1 MGRLGVLITWREL
14 TGTRPTDVML
24 QERLAPFALR
34 PILLGLA
41 RLSAHLMTWQ
51 QRQDQP
57 GELEIVRRMLP
68 SFFPAIQRLVSATPD
83 RVILTRITLLFV
95 AKRALEVCRLE
106 GREVETPWDTEQVM
120 GCCLMAND
128 LLLGR
133 IPRATDTTI
142 DKAASL
148 LPFANYLPDPDDPLD
163 IPRNLILLEEIAPR
177 LANRPDYVDLWAE
190 FERST
195 GLSPRTFCE
204 FAFCLTTKFITNLG
218 QQDDPAGLILT
229 PEYFQHTQV
238 RDRIIPF
245 LRRYSTTLE
254 ELQAEHL
261 LEESLTDDFAIFRR
275 HPLVEFAP
283 NIWMCIDPGF
293 LLDKAGRSFYWTLHH
308 HTHPALRTH
317 LLGYWATV
325 VERYLRWLSVET
337 YRGPGRLIETP
348 RFTNNDEAC
357 DIVIK
362 EGSRL
367 VIIEIKASILTARAK
382 YSFDPDVLRDELLRK
397 AIRGEEG
404 EPKGIAQ
411 LRRTVERF
419 QAGETISDVATGD
432 VTVIYPVLVFLD
444 KSFTSPY
451 LSTLYRE
458 GFDRATLGRR
468 PLVTS
473 PFAITVADLEGI
485 LPCTQAH
492 GVAEILEEYY
502 RCNRTASG
510 DITFGRLADAN
521 IPLLRNVERGRD
533 IVRERFA
540 RFNDDLIKNI
550 FPPEHA

>member
-1 MGRLGVLITWREL
+1 M
-14 TGTRPTDVML
+14 
-24 QERLAPFALR
+24 
-34 PILLGLA
+34 
-41 RLSAHLMTWQ
+41 
-51 QRQDQP
+51 
-57 GELEIVRRMLP
+57 
-68 SFFPAIQRLVSATPD
+68 
-83 RVILTRITLLFV
+83 
-95 AKRALEVCRLE
+95 
-106 GREVETPWDTEQVM
+106 
-120 GCCLMAND
+120 
-128 LLLGR
+128 
-133 IPRATDTTI
+133 
-142 DKAASL
+142 
-148 LPFANYLPDPDDPLD
+148 
-163 IPRNLILLEEIAPR
+163 
-177 LANRPDYVDLWAE
+177 
-190 FERST
+190 
-195 GLSPRTFCE
+195 
-204 FAFCLTTKFITNLG
+204 
-218 QQDDPAGLILT
+218 
-229 PEYFQHTQV
+229 
-238 RDRIIPF
+238 
-245 LRRYSTTLE
+245 
-254 ELQAEHL
+254 
-261 LEESLTDDFAIFRR
+261 
-275 HPLVEFAP
+275 
-283 NIWMCIDPGF
+283 
-293 LLDKAGRSFYWTLHH
+293 
-308 HTHPALRTH
+308 
-317 LLGYWATV
+317 
-325 VERYLRWLSVET
+325 
-337 YRGPGRLIETP
+337 IETP

-419 QAGETISDVATGD
+419 PAGETISDVATGD

-540 RFNDDLIKNI
+540 RFNDDLIKISSHQNMHNVGMEEPDMRQI
-550 FPPEHA
+550 LAHNLEGTAGRLDVPVASQICDYFLASQVPGTKSA